1 MRGKLRNRVPDLF
14 RFPLLH
20 AGGVDPTGWLWSDWN
35 VEPTIAIGLL
45 TLVAGY
51 LFVTRTVAVSAGDRL
66 SEAP

>member
-1 MRGKLRNRVPDLF
+1 MPELF

-45 TLVAGY
+45 ALLPGIC
-51 LFVTRTVAVSAGDRL
+51 L
-66 SEAP
+66 